1 MSDPEIKNPTREEWF
16 WLFEKINEHAKQL
29 NLECVEHG
37 FGPKSLGAE
46 HVIRVFALCVT
57 QRSPEMAYH
66 AALQAAVDLAKQS
79 HHSVQEQ
86 DGDTCFARCGADIRH
101 VEVELVS
108 PNPEQVS

>member
-16 WLFEKINEHAKQL
+16 WLFEKINEHAAQL
-29 NLECVEHG
+29 DRECVERG

-66 AALQAAVDLAKQS
+66 AALQAAVDLAKLS
-79 HHSVQEQ
+79 EHSVLEQ
-86 DGDTCFARCGADIRH
+86 DGNTIFAACGMTIKHDHVQKLDTK
-101 VEVELVS
+101 
-108 PNPEQVS
+108 PEQVS